1 MKIQQFLEHHG
12 LVSNP
17 FADED
22 AQTDLVF
29 KGSCIR
35 SVFHPAWDKIYGDP
49 TEPATSVVFGEKGSG
64 KTAMRLQVVRRL
76 ADYNAEHPDRQVFV
90 VQYDDFNPFIDR
102 FREGFRGRRRRID
115 RALGQW
121 RLWDH
126 IDAILSLAV
135 TQLVDRI
142 LEVQHARHPAARD
155 EPLPIDRLD
164 ANQDR
169 DVALLAAIYDQS
181 MAENPANRWQRLR
194 KKLRY
199 STWRSKW
206 ELAVGSVVTVAAVA
220 LFCYC
225 RWSNIGALRPWMVVA
240 AIAAGWLPWLG
251 RFLKY
256 TRKAW
261 QIGRNTRVLNH
272 TIRPLRKILSNFP
285 ASQLV
290 GQPLPVAQ
298 QTDHRYQL
306 LEKLQSVLRSLRFEG
321 IVAIVDRVDE
331 PYLING
337 SAELMQALVWPM
349 LDNKFLKHPGLGLKL
364 LLPVELERMVDRQE
378 RDFHERARLDKQ
390 NLIRSLAWTGQS
402 LYDLANARLKA
413 CAADGK
419 APTITDLLDPAIDGR
434 RLKDG
439 LGTLRVPRHLFKF
452 MYRLFTTHCNAHS
465 DDNPVWQ
472 IDQGEF
478 ESVLALYQRDQ
489 DALDR
494 GVGAG

>member
-29 KGSCIR
+29 KGACIR

-76 ADYNAEHPDRQVFV
+76 ADYNADHPDHQVFV

-102 FREGFRGRRRRID
+102 FRERFYGRWRRID

-142 LEVQHARHPAARD
+142 LQVQQARHPAARD
-155 EPLPIDRLD
+155 EPLPIDKLS
-164 ANQDR
+164 ASQAR

-181 MAENPANRWQRLR
+181 TAENPALRWQRLR

-199 STWRSKW
+199 STWKSKW
-206 ELAVGSVVTVAAVA
+206 AVAVGGAVTIAALG
-220 LFCYC
+220 LFFYFG
-225 RWSNIGALRPWMVVA
+225 RSNLSTWWPWMLV
-240 AIAAGWLPWLG
+240 AIAVGWLPWLA
-251 RFLKY
+251 RFVKC
-256 TRKAW
+256 TWKAW
-261 QIGRNTRVLNH
+261 QISRNTRVLNH
-272 TIRPLRKILSNFP
+272 TLRPLRRILMNFP
-285 ASQLV
+285 SAQLV
-290 GQPLPVAQ
+290 GQPLPVTQ
-298 QTDHRYQL
+298 QTDHRYQFL
-306 LEKLQSVLRSLRFEG
+306 DKLQSVLRSLQFDG
-321 IVAIVDRVDE
+321 IIAIVDRVDE

-337 SAELMQALVWPM
+337 SSDLMQALVWPM

-364 LLPVELERMVDRQE
+364 LLPVELERRVDRQE

-402 LYDLANARLKA
+402 LYDLANARLRA
-413 CAADGK
+413 CAADSK
-419 APTITDLLDPAIDGR
+419 TPTITDLLDPAIDVR

-465 DDNPVWQ
+465 DDSPVWQ